1 MSDQREGRLPERL
14 LGMPEFI
21 QACKGHDFAAVF
33 SLVKSRAGI
42 YPAQIARL
50 CELTPSRVGEIMD
63 RRRRLTQLAVIE
75 RIADGLRIPG
85 GMLRLATRPWE
96 TSQRPAAPRRNAS
109 STVLTGTSAEQ
120 LALDDEARAFRRQL
134 DAARSADSDLA
145 DLFASQVDM
154 IRRLDR
160 RLGAEPLLPQLR
172 SQIEQMEGL
181 LSHTTAPGGREPIA
195 AALTQAATLA
205 GWQAL
210 DLGRYRESWQLHEH
224 ARSAAQQSQ
233 SVALLAHATAQQ
245 AYVLLDLGRPA
256 AAVEQVQHARA
267 LAAGRTPALLDAW
280 LHAAE
285 AEAHAAAGN
294 ADACRRSLD
303 AAERSRPADPTD
315 PTLPFLFLAGAHLDR
330 WRGNCLATLGADEAL
345 RDLTLALGAMDGFNR
360 AEAGVRCDLAVV
372 LMRRGEIDEARRQ
385 ALRAQDLATDTHS
398 LRQRRRIERVLQHV

>member
-1 MSDQREGRLPERL
+1 MSDQREGRIPARL
-14 LGMPEFI
+14 LGTPEFI
-21 QACKGHDFAAVF
+21 QACRSHDFSTVF

-63 RRRRLTQLAVIE
+63 RKRRLTQLTVVE

-85 GMLRLATRPWE
+85 GMLRLAARPWE
-96 TSQRPAAPRRNAS
+96 TSEPPEAPRRNDS
-109 STVLTGTSAEQ
+109 SAVAADAGALQ
-120 LALDDEARAFRRQL
+120 PALDDEARALRRQL
-134 DAARSADSDLA
+134 DSARSADSGLA
-145 DLFASQVDM
+145 DIFAGQVDM

-210 DLGRYRESWQLHEH
+210 DLGRYRESWQLHET
-224 ARSAAQQSQ
+224 AKSAAQQSR

-245 AYVLLDLGRPA
+245 AYVLLELGMPA
-256 AAVEQVQHARA
+256 AAVQQVQHARA
-267 LAAGRTPALLDAW
+267 LTAGRIPALLETW

-285 AEAHAAAGN
+285 AEAHAADGN
-294 ADACRRSLD
+294 GDACRRSLD
-303 AAERSRPADPTD
+303 LAERSRPADPSD
-315 PTLPFLFLAGAHLDR
+315 PTLPFLFLAGPHLDR
-330 WRGNCLATLGADEAL
+330 WRGNCLATLGADEGL

-372 LMRRGEIDEARRQ
+372 LRRRGEIDEARRQ
-385 ALRAQDLATDTHS
+385 ALRAQELATDTHS
-398 LRQRRRIERVLQHV
+398 LRQRRRIERVLQLV